1 MIKPIKNRILVEPI
15 MEDEMSAGG
24 IVVPE
29 SFRGRTS
36 KAKIVAVGNGSK
48 ERPMRIPAGVTCWH
62 VKGAGDEVIEDG
74 KKFYL
79 MMDTDVLGY
88 LPN

>member
-1 MIKPIKNRILVEPI
+1 

-29 SFRGRTS
+29 AFRGRTS

-48 ERPMRIPAGVTCWH
+48 ERPMRIPADVICWH
-62 VKGAGDEVIEDG
+62 VKDAGTEVIDG
-74 KKFYL
+74 DKKYYL
-79 MMDTDVLGY
+79 MLDTDVLGY
-88 LPN
+88 LPNNN